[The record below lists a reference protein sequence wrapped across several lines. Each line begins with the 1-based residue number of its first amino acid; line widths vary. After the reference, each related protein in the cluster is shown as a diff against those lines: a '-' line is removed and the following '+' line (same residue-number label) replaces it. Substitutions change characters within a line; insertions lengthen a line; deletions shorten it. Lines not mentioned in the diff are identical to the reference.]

1 MPPRYLLTPFLNI
14 PPPLPISFHS
24 GNFPSSL
31 ESNSKDK
38 LLHWCHGAPGVIYS
52 LIFAHQVF
60 RDERYLQLAVD
71 CGEVIWRR
79 GILRK
84 GYGLCH
90 GVAGNA
96 YAFTTLYRFTRD
108 RKYAYRASMFAK
120 WIFDYGKH
128 GCRQPDRP
136 CSLFEGLAGAVL
148 FLYEMN
154 DIETARFPAFDLT

>member
-1 MPPRYLLTPFLNI
+1 ME
-14 PPPLPISFHS
+14 S
-24 GNFPSSL
+24 G
-31 ESNSKDK
+31 SKDK

-52 LIFAHQVF
+52 LLFAQRVF
-60 RDERYLQLAVD
+60 ADPKYLQLAVD

-84 GYGLCH
+84 GYGICH

-96 YAFTTLYRFTRD
+96 YAFIALLHATRD

-128 GCRQPDRP
+128 SCRRPDRP
-136 CSLFEGLAGAVL
+136 YSLFEGLAGTLL
-148 FLYEMN
+148 FLYEM
-154 DIETARFPAFDLT
+154 DDLKAARFPAFDLT

>member
-1 MPPRYLLTPFLNI
+1 MF
-14 PPPLPISFHS
+14 
-24 GNFPSSL
+24 G
-31 ESNSKDK
+31 
-38 LLHWCHGAPGVIYS
+38 
-52 LIFAHQVF
+52 
-60 RDERYLQLAVD
+60 DEKYFQSALQ

-96 YAFTTLYRFTRD
+96 YAFAALFRLTGD

-128 GCRQPDRP
+128 GCRRPDRP
-136 CSLFEGLAGAVL
+136 CSLFEGLAGTVL
-148 FLYEMN
+148 FLFEMN
-154 DIETARFPAFDLT
+154 DLESARFPAFDLT